1 MASESVAG
9 VMHGDVML
17 MNATSEFDP
26 HWDSPAWEK
35 SRRPKAIFRLRL
47 NRDHNHD

>member
-26 HWDSPAWEK
+26 HLGFAGMGKIQAAESNFSIEIEQ
-35 SRRPKAIFRLRL
+35 RPQP
-47 NRDHNHD
+47 

>member
-9 VMHGDVML
+9 VMHAGLML

-26 HWDSPAWEK
+26 RSDLAWENPG
-35 SRRPKAIFRLRL
+35 RPNANFF
-47 NRDHNHD
+47 D

>member
-17 MNATSEFDP
+17 MDATSEFDP
-26 HWDSPAWEK
+26 RCDSPASEK
-35 SRRPKAIFRLRL
+35 SGPAESDFSIEIGQRPQP
-47 NRDHNHD
+47 